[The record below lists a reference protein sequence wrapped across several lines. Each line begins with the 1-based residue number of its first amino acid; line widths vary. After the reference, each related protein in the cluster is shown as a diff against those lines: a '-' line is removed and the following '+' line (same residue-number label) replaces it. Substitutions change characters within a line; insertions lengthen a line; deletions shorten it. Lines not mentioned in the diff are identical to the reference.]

1 MYVQKTSPCMQY
13 TFVIIASE
21 AKINI
26 FEYAKVTSLTQQRKG
41 NELQDKSS
49 IELQCLEKANS
60 TL

>member
-1 MYVQKTSPCMQY
+1 MQY